1 TYYTSTFYPYT
12 KPGIEPVFAV
22 VGGPDVIIGR
32 KSKNGGIEVIQHF
45 KEDENLC
52 TACWT
57 REKRMG
63 DPLLIIG
70 GVRGVLKVLNVREG
84 KLQRV
89 LSGHGNE
96 IMCVRTHPQDQDIIV
111 STGMD
116 ATVRFWTLDPKYE
129 KQPCVLILAAEG
141 ARDTILTMGFH
152 DTGRYLLTGGV
163 DRTINMW
170 VIPGMDELVPPQPT
184 DKIRTLI
191 YPHFSTS
198 MVHRDYVDCVAF
210 YGDYIFS
217 RAAAEEY
224 IVMWAIENFSSE
236 APPPKPDEAPPV
248 NGWKDTRSA
257 FGGTFRRLLQFSAP
271 DTSPF
276 YMHFGLWN
284 PENEHPLLVMGNT
297 RGKTY
302 IWDLRMIET
311 FGTGPSS
318 DDEDD
323 SSSESPPLPPGAHQD
338 VIDERLDILIQP
350 HKILETSK
358 IRTPVRSFA
367 FSPDSKYIV
376 QVGEA
381 CVISLLN
388 RR

>member
-1 TYYTSTFYPYT
+1 MSWCRLSRPIKSAHLSTHISARPWFT
-12 KPGIEPVFAV
+12 GIML
-22 VGGPDVIIGR
+22 IGMNAL
-32 KSKNGGIEVIQHF
+32 SPTLY
-45 KEDENLC
+45 NL
-52 TACWT
+52 T
-57 REKRMG
+57 RS
-63 DPLLIIG
+63 
-70 GVRGVLKVLNVREG
+70 N
-84 KLQRV
+84 
-89 LSGHGNE
+89 S
-96 IMCVRTHPQDQDIIV
+96 
-111 STGMD
+111 
-116 ATVRFWTLDPKYE
+116 
-129 KQPCVLILAAEG
+129 
-141 ARDTILTMGFH
+141 
-152 DTGRYLLTGGV
+152 
-163 DRTINMW
+163 
-170 VIPGMDELVPPQPT
+170 
-184 DKIRTLI
+184 
-191 YPHFSTS
+191 
-198 MVHRDYVDCVAF
+198 VAF